1 MSPDKLAYMANQIG
15 RFFASQP
22 HGKTVAGIEDHL
34 KKFWDRR
41 MRKALL
47 DHLDEVRLD
56 PPAREAAE
64 RLKSA
69 VDTQAEPS
77 ATSHTKMGTSA

>member
-1 MSPDKLAYMANQIG
+1 
-15 RFFASQP
+15 
-22 HGKTVAGIEDHL
+22 
-34 KKFWDRR
+34 
-41 MRKALL
+41 LL